1 MRKIRVLLADD
12 HQLFREGV
20 SNILKAQADFE
31 VVGEASD
38 GVEAVLKARGLK
50 PDLILMDIQMPGYD
64 GVEATKRIKADLP
77 DTIIVMLTM
86 SDRDTQLFEALNN
99 GAQGYLLKT
108 IRSQEL
114 LERLRG
120 VMRGEAI
127 FSPEVSSHVLELL
140 RHPLPGPQPLGLGD
154 DEQALTQRQKEILAL
169 IAYENVSDQ
178 QIAERFP
185 ISINTVKT
193 HVRNILTKLQ
203 CRNRHEA
210 ALAAIR
216 DGLITPKDIPPK
228 RIG

>member
-1 MRKIRVLLADD
+1 MRKIRILLADD

-20 SNILKAQADFE
+20 SNILKTQPDFE

-50 PDLILMDIQMPGYD
+50 PDLILMDIQMPGCD

-77 DTIIVMLTM
+77 DTTIVMLTM
-86 SDRDTQLFEALNN
+86 SEKDTQIFDALNN

-108 IRSQEL
+108 IRSTEL

-127 FSPEVSSHVLELL
+127 FSPEVSGHVLQLL
-140 RHPLPGPQPLGLGD
+140 RHPLQGPQPVGLTE
-154 DEQALTQRQKEILAL
+154 DEYSLTQRQREILAL
-169 IAYENVSDQ
+169 VAYENASDQ
-178 QIAERFP
+178 EIAERFP

-193 HVRNILTKLQ
+193 HVRNILSKLQ

-210 ALAAIR
+210 ALTAVR
-216 DGLITPKDIPPK
+216 DSLISPKDIPPK

>member
-1 MRKIRVLLADD
+1 MSKIRVLLADD

-20 SNILKAQADFE
+20 SNILKAQADFD

-38 GVEAVLKARGLK
+38 GVEAVLKARGLR
-50 PDLILMDIQMPGYD
+50 PDLILMDIQMPGCD
-64 GVEATKRIKADLP
+64 GVEATKRIKTDLP
-77 DTIIVMLTM
+77 DTTIVMLTM
-86 SDRDTQLFEALNN
+86 SDNDTQLFDALNN
-99 GAQGYLLKT
+99 GAQSYLLKT

-127 FSPEVSSHVLELL
+127 FSPEVSGRVLQLL
-140 RHPLPGPQPLGLGD
+140 RHPLPGPQPTGLAE
-154 DEQALTQRQKEILAL
+154 DEYVLTQRQREILAL
-169 IAYENVSDQ
+169 VAYENASDLE
-178 QIAERFP
+178 IAERFP

-193 HVRNILTKLQ
+193 HMRNILSKLQ
-203 CRNRHEA
+203 CRSRHEA